1 MENQAHDAAFRYLNE
16 ARDYISYEHDPA
28 DEIRYFNFE
37 KVVQKNGCYV
47 TTFLPIKPFDRGQ
60 TDPYKVGDDIQII
73 ESTQLNTL
81 FKPTGLRVCNTE
93 WSDTKLYNKNAIQEK
108 SNIPNQKN
116 KLDKPKSKLL
126 KLQLLSRFDPTGVW
140 KFKKKN
146 FNALTTSKIY
156 KLQASD
162 YDLRPKLLKWN
173 AGLREKKFTS
183 CPVFHHLFVRP
194 VDWKSSKISQDLLP
208 EHDKNSE
215 FTKDNL
221 ISNCIKDSDFVNQTL
236 SLNQKQ
242 AVKTCMSTNHP
253 LSVIH
258 GPPGTGKTTVIIEII
273 KKLLDSGQKIL
284 VCAHSNQAVDNV
296 LVRMFEMYKNEPVKF
311 PYFGEIDPEKS
322 TEDIKKYK
330 LYSHQVHRHNNVLD
344 EFDRLNDNI
353 HKNTRLVF
361 CTLHAICDFNIGS
374 YKADVVIVD
383 EAGQTLDVDAWG
395 ALLRGKRCILA
406 GDHYQLPPVIMK
418 QDSFKRF
425 VTSECKSLMERAI
438 EGSNGGVMLLNI
450 QHRMNKEIM
459 RWSNQV
465 YYNNNIKS
473 GELVKHQMIK
483 DESTGVA
490 LPPIVV
496 FDTKGLENKQSTSF
510 INKSEAKAVAN
521 YMQFLIDYFGVKKHQ
536 VGIISAYESQ
546 NRLMAKNIR
555 NQHLCFD
562 PDISAVDERKQKRK
576 INLQKGVLSGPKIS
590 TVDGFQGSEMDV
602 ILVSLVRSN
611 LDKNIGFLKDLRRLN
626 VATTRARKHLVIFC
640 NADTVSK
647 NKEIGRLVKGS
658 MSYDDW
664 FENLVMETEKRQAD
678 NLQMEI
684 RKNDVEV
691 NGRDVASSKVS
702 SQKVST
708 TKVPTPKVPTPKEKS
723 PKTPIPKKPVNN
735 SKPKNSSKKPESNNL
750 TKSKIKQQIMQ
761 STDQNPPI
769 KKPINSSS
777 KIKKYT
783 SETLKIIG
791 NQTVK
796 ETDLKKNNTKKNKTP
811 LKEVTNSIDNIK
823 IGKT

>member
-1 MENQAHDAAFRYLNE
+1 MDISNTVNHAHHAAFRYLNE
-16 ARDYISYEHDPA
+16 ALDYISYEHDPA

-37 KVVQKNGCYV
+37 KVVHKNGCYV
-47 TTFLPIKPFDRGQ
+47 TTFNPVKPFDRGQ

-73 ESTQLNTL
+73 EATQLNTL

-93 WSDTKLYNKNAIQEK
+93 WSDTKRYNKNTTEDK
-108 SNIPNQKN
+108 SNLPNQK
-116 KLDKPKSKLL
+116 KLKSKLL
-126 KLQLLSRFDPTGVW
+126 KLQLLSRFDPTAVW

-156 KLQASD
+156 KLQVSD

-173 AGLREKKFTS
+173 ASLREKKFTS
-183 CPVFHHLFVRP
+183 CPVFHHLFVKP

-208 EHDKNSE
+208 ENDKNSE
-215 FTKDNL
+215 FTKDKL
-221 ISNCIKDSDFVNQTL
+221 IFESVKDSDFVNQTL
-236 SLNQKQ
+236 SPNQKQ
-242 AVKTCMSTNHP
+242 AVKTCISTIHP

-296 LVRMFEMYKNEPVKF
+296 LVRMFELYKNEPEKF
-311 PYFGEIDPEKS
+311 PYFGEIDHEKS
-322 TEDIKKYK
+322 SEDIKKYK
-330 LYSHQVHRHNNVLD
+330 PYSHQVHRHNNVLD

-353 HKNTRLVF
+353 HKNTNLVF
-361 CTLHAICDFNIGS
+361 CTLHAVCDFNIGN

-406 GDHYQLPPVIMK
+406 GDHHQLPPVIMK

-425 VTSECKSLMERAI
+425 VTSGCKSLMERAI
-438 EGSNGGVMLLNI
+438 EGSNGGGVMLLNI

-473 GELVKHQMIK
+473 GDSVKNQMIK
-483 DESTGVA
+483 DETTGVA

-496 FDTKGLENKQSTSF
+496 FDTKGLEQKQSTSF
-510 INKSEAKAVAN
+510 INKSEAKAVAD

-555 NQHLCFD
+555 NQHLCFN
-562 PDISAVDERKQKRK
+562 PDISALDERKQKRK

-647 NKEIGRLVKGS
+647 NKEIGRLVREN

-664 FENLVMETEKRQAD
+664 FENLMKETEKRQAD
-678 NLQMEI
+678 NLQAEI
-684 RKNDVEV
+684 RKNNMEFNGHEISSSCLKVSSPKKSSPKIPNTKPV
-691 NGRDVASSKVS
+691 NITKSKSLPKSPKKSSSEKLEFINLKKSKNKQPNMQTCDNKPLIKASSK
-702 SQKVST
+702 
-708 TKVPTPKVPTPKEKS
+708 
-723 PKTPIPKKPVNN
+723 
-735 SKPKNSSKKPESNNL
+735 
-750 TKSKIKQQIMQ
+750 M
-761 STDQNPPI
+761 
-769 KKPINSSS
+769 
-777 KIKKYT
+777 KKYT

-791 NQTVK
+791 NKTVNQT
-796 ETDLKKNNTKKNKTP
+796 EIEIDLKKNKTKKNKRNP
-811 LKEVTNSIDNIK
+811 LKEVTKSIDNIK
-823 IGKT
+823 LGQT

>member
-1 MENQAHDAAFRYLNE
+1 MANLNPVNQAHDAAFRYLNE

-47 TTFLPIKPFDRGQ
+47 TTFLPVKPFDRGQ

-73 ESTQLNTL
+73 ESTQLKTL

-93 WSDTKLYNKNAIQEK
+93 WSNTKQEK
-108 SNIPNQKN
+108 SYSPNQK
-116 KLDKPKSKLL
+116 KPKSKIL
-126 KLQLLSRFDPTGVW
+126 KLQLLSRFDPTAVW

-146 FNALTTSKIY
+146 FNALTTSKTY
-156 KLQASD
+156 KLQVSD

-183 CPVFHHLFVRP
+183 CPAFHHLFVKQ
-194 VDWKSSKISQDLLP
+194 VDWKSSKISQYLLP
-208 EHDKNSE
+208 ENEKDSE
-215 FTKDNL
+215 FTKDRLN
-221 ISNCIKDSDFVNQTL
+221 ISECIKDSDFVNQTL
-236 SLNQKQ
+236 SFNQKQ
-242 AVKTCMSTNHP
+242 AVKTCISTNHP

-296 LVRMFEMYKNEPVKF
+296 LVRMFEMYKNEPEKF

-322 TEDIKKYK
+322 SEDIKKYK

-344 EFDRLNDNI
+344 EFDRLNDNL
-353 HKNTRLVF
+353 HKNTKLVF

-406 GDHYQLPPVIMK
+406 GDHHQLPPVIMK

-425 VTSECKSLMERAI
+425 VTSGCKSLMERAI
-438 EGSNGGVMLLNI
+438 DGSNGGVVLLNI

-465 YYNNNIKS
+465 YYKNKIKS
-473 GELVKHQMIK
+473 GDSVKNHMIK
-483 DESTGVA
+483 DETTGVA

-510 INKSEAKAVAN
+510 INKSEAKAVAD

-546 NRLMAKNIR
+546 NRLMAKKY
-555 NQHLCFD
+555 QEPTFM
-562 PDISAVDERKQKRK
+562 
-576 INLQKGVLSGPKIS
+576 
-590 TVDGFQGSEMDV
+590 FQ
-602 ILVSLVRSN
+602 
-611 LDKNIGFLKDLRRLN
+611 
-626 VATTRARKHLVIFC
+626 
-640 NADTVSK
+640 
-647 NKEIGRLVKGS
+647 
-658 MSYDDW
+658 
-664 FENLVMETEKRQAD
+664 
-678 NLQMEI
+678 
-684 RKNDVEV
+684 
-691 NGRDVASSKVS
+691 
-702 SQKVST
+702 
-708 TKVPTPKVPTPKEKS
+708 P
-723 PKTPIPKKPVNN
+723 
-735 SKPKNSSKKPESNNL
+735 
-750 TKSKIKQQIMQ
+750 
-761 STDQNPPI
+761 
-769 KKPINSSS
+769 
-777 KIKKYT
+777 
-783 SETLKIIG
+783 
-791 NQTVK
+791 
-796 ETDLKKNNTKKNKTP
+796 
-811 LKEVTNSIDNIK
+811 
-823 IGKT
+823 